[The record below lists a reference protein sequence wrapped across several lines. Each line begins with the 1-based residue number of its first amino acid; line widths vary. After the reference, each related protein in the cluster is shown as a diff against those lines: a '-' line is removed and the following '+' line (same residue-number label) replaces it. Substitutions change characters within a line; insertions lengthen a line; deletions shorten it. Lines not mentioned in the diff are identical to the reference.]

1 MPHDVHVQVRV
12 CTVHFIVLK
21 DAHKT
26 HAASCVMI
34 APAQTSMFRTD
45 RWLNKF
51 NDPLVKALTE
61 HEGAVALLTSAQ
73 EQRVNSANEVLAS
86 MRQIAGLASF
96 TACR

>member
-1 MPHDVHVQVRV
+1 MTFIFRLRV
-12 CTVHFIVLK
+12 CSVHFVVLK
-21 DAHKT
+21 DSHKT
-26 HAASCVMI
+26 HATSCVTL

-51 NDPLVKALTE
+51 NDPLVQALTE

-86 MRQIAGLASF
+86 MRQIAGSASL
-96 TACR
+96 TSCR